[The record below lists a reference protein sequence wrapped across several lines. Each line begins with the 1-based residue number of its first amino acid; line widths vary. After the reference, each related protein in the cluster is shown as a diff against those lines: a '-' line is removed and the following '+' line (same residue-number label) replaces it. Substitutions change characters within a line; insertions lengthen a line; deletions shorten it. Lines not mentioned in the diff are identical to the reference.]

1 MGKQNQT
8 TVLPVPRNYF
18 HSFPCI
24 NFQQKSLF
32 SILKKTSNDFP
43 VIQRHHPN
51 YRHHSRANHWKFQ
64 GHLHTI
70 AMRVMKSTCL
80 KHLNHRFLQ
89 SMSYGMLGC
98 RTETSQRNLV
108 SLNGWRKK
116 NMISGRELWQF
127 QDVEEWG
134 TKLYDSM
141 TLNQISQEESNT
153 YGKHWQYSSDKSETH
168 RNLHFQRAFTQE
180 LPFLLVP

>member
-8 TVLPVPRNYF
+8 TVLPVPPNYF

-24 NFQQKSLF
+24 NFQQTSLF

-51 YRHHSRANHWKFQ
+51 YRHHSKANHWKFQ

-98 RTETSQRNLV
+98 HLMDE
-108 SLNGWRKK
+108 KK
-116 NMISGRELWQF
+116 NIGRELWQC

-134 TKLYDSM
+134 TKLYDLEPNKSGR
-141 TLNQISQEESNT
+141 I
-153 YGKHWQYSSDKSETH
+153 KHLWQALAILK
-168 RNLHFQRAFTQE
+168 R
-180 LPFLLVP
+180 